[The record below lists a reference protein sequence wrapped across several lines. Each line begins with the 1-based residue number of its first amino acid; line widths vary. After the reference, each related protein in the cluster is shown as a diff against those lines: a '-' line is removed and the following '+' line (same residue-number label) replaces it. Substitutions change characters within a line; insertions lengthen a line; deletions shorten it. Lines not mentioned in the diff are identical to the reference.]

1 MNDIQ
6 LFVVEREGIRPLPVP
21 PNAKEFYELYD
32 GMALGVYSALR
43 TYEQNKF
50 LWLDDH
56 IQRMVNSMVLLGW
69 HYQLDEDG
77 LRRGLH
83 EATST
88 YPFSEARVRFD
99 VLEKPLQQYDSD
111 SRVLI
116 ALQPF
121 AGIPSH
127 IYTEGVKVDFA
138 EALQRTTPR
147 AKTAVF
153 SAARHVYTFDPQTAY
168 ERLLVDDA
176 GNILECTSANFLGVR
191 DGVVYTAG
199 AGVLE
204 GITLK
209 IILALLED
217 LKIPVQYRPVHVDQ
231 IADLDEAGL
240 CSSSRALIPIIE
252 IGGQVVG
259 NGRPG
264 PICRQILA
272 AYQAYVAR
280 AVKTAV

>member
-1 MNDIQ
+1 MSDIQ
-6 LFVVEREGIRPLPVP
+6 LFVVEREGLRPLPIP
-21 PNAKEFYELYD
+21 PHAKDFYQLYD
-32 GMALGVYSALR
+32 GLSLGVDSALR
-43 TYEQNKF
+43 TYDQNKF

-56 IQRMVNSMVLLGW
+56 IQRMVRSMALLGW
-69 HYQLDEDG
+69 QYELDENG

-83 EATST
+83 EAASN
-88 YPFSEARVRFD
+88 YSFSEARVRFD
-99 VLEKPLQQYDSD
+99 VLEKPLHQYGSD

-121 AGIPSH
+121 AGIPAH
-127 IYTEGVKVDFA
+127 LYTAGVKVDFA

-147 AKTAVF
+147 AKTADF
-153 SAARHVYTFDPQTAY
+153 SVARHIYSFDPQTAY

-199 AGVLE
+199 EGVLE

-209 IILALLED
+209 IIFSLLDE
-217 LKIPVQYRPVHVDQ
+217 LKIPVQYQPVHVDQ
-231 IADLDEAGL
+231 IPDLDEAGL
-240 CSSSRALIPIIE
+240 CSSSRALIPIVK
-252 IGGQVVG
+252 IGEQVVG

-264 PICRQILA
+264 PVCQLILA

-280 AVKTAV
+280 EVKTAV

>member
-1 MNDIQ
+1 MSDMQ
-6 LFVVEREGIRPLPVP
+6 LFVVERERLRPLPVP
-21 PNAKEFYELYD
+21 PNAKEFYQLYD
-32 GMALGVYSALR
+32 GLPLGVYSALR

-50 LWLDDH
+50 LWLNDH
-56 IQRMVNSMVLLGW
+56 IQRMVRSMALLGW
-69 HYQLDEDG
+69 HFELDEDR

-83 EATST
+83 EAASN

-99 VLEKPLQQYDSD
+99 VLEKPLQQYGSD

-121 AGIPSH
+121 AGIPPH

-153 SAARHVYTFDPQTAY
+153 SAARHIYSFDPQTAY

-209 IILALLED
+209 IILSLLDD
-217 LKIPVQYRPVHVDQ
+217 LKIPVQYHPVRVDQ

-240 CSSSRALIPIIE
+240 CSSSRALIPIVQ
-252 IGGQVVG
+252 IGEQVVG
-259 NGRPG
+259 NDRPG
-264 PICRQILA
+264 PVCRRILA

-280 AVKTAV
+280 EVKTAV